1 MRLLSV
7 SLLAL
12 TLFVGGCGRYGPP
25 VRAQHAEPDPVTQ
38 TDREEEPEERSTP

>member
-12 TLFVGGCGRYGPP
+12 ALFVVGCGRYGPP
-25 VRAQHAEPDPVTQ
+25 VRAQHAEPQGVTQ
-38 TDREEEPEERSTP
+38 TDTEDEPEERSTP